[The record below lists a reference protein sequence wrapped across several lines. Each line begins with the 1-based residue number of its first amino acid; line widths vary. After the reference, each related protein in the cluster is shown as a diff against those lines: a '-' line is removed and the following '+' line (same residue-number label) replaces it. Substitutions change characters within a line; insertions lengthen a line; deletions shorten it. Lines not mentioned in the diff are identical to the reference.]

1 MTNGSR
7 QAPHDRRRPGRK
19 AYLLITLFALLMVLF
34 PFLFWYYTWFGRKL
48 SDRDLDQYFA
58 DKSKPRHA
66 QHALV
71 QVGERLAHRQNVS
84 HWYPDVIEQAS
95 SPNLELRETAAWIMG
110 QDRTYAPFHEALL
123 RLLHDPQPL
132 VRRNAALSLALFG
145 DAAGRPELV
154 AMLRPFTIRATAGGK
169 LKYRLKLG
177 DYVNPGTL
185 IGRAAGTGHPRHV
198 HFLGICGYAVSG
210 AAILAQQ
217 MGDRVTGSDDHAYP
231 PVSDIVTAAG
241 IQWENGHDPRN
252 LDRFGGSPTWWSW
265 AIRCAPSTRS
275 GWRPSVGGYRSAARS
290 SSSSRSPARGSAS
303 RSAAPTARRPPRPCS
318 STCSRAAGSTPASGS
333 ARPPSMSAGAPGSAP
348 VRSSSRATSTPPRPG
363 TRAQFLHMRP
373 EAACVT
379 RLEWDHPDVYPSPEA
394 YRMPFVQ
401 LAETMPAAG
410 LLVLCGDDPAALE
423 LRAHA

>member
-1 MTNGSR
+1 MAIFPTIAADVKAGLPFAWNRVDRVDPSPQHSTLPERYDVSLMTNGSR

-185 IGRAAGTGHPRHV
+185 IGRVGETEVRSAVPGEVRALDRSDGASVQPGDPLADLAAAPDHV
-198 HFLGICGYAVSG
+198 REALRGLFLVGEPADLEDVQRF
-210 AAILAQQ
+210 A
-217 MGDRVTGSDDHAYP
+217 RP
-231 PVSDIVTAAG
+231 AAG
-241 IQWENGHDPRN
+241 IPEDIMRQANYTAGQIQNR
-252 LDRFGGSPTWWSW
+252 
-265 AIRCAPSTRS
+265 
-275 GWRPSVGGYRSAARS
+275 
-290 SSSSRSPARGSAS
+290 AS
-303 RSAAPTARRPPRPCS
+303 QR
-318 STCSRAAGSTPASGS
+318 
-333 ARPPSMSAGAPGSAP
+333 
-348 VRSSSRATSTPPRPG
+348 
-363 TRAQFLHMRP
+363 
-373 EAACVT
+373 
-379 RLEWDHPDVYPSPEA
+379 
-394 YRMPFVQ
+394 
-401 LAETMPAAG
+401 
-410 LLVLCGDDPAALE
+410 
-423 LRAHA
+423 